1 MARPMHRLT
10 VKGVAAVSAPGVYG
24 DGAGLYLRVQRA
36 NQRSWVFIWQ
46 DHGRRREM
54 GLGPAPAIS
63 LALARQRAQDVRDL
77 IARGQDPIG
86 KRRALASTPTFGE
99 VADQYIED
107 RTSTVKSSKSVDRWK
122 RCIGEGGY
130 AADIR
135 SLRVDRVMTDD
146 VLRVLRPVWERLP
159 SSAKTLRGYI
169 EAVLDIAKV
178 SGHRAG
184 ENPARW
190 QGHLALI
197 LPAQPR
203 LQRGHH
209 AALPIDQ
216 LPAFWAK
223 LESQSSTAA
232 RALGYTILTA
242 CRTSEALL
250 AKWDEIDLDRSIW
263 TIPANRMKA
272 GKEHRV
278 PLSNAAKALLV
289 ALGDTSEYVF
299 PGRSGEKPLS
309 NMAMDMVLRRM
320 KADVTV
326 HGFRSTFRDWAGE
339 MTDTPR
345 EVAEAALAHTV
356 GNSAE
361 LAYRRGDALE
371 KRRVLM
377 ENWGIFCRST
387 AGASPGG

>member
-10 VKGVAAVSAPGVYG
+10 VKGVAAACMPGVYA
-24 DGAGLYLRVQRA
+24 DGAGLYLRIQRRT
-36 NQRSWVFIWQ
+36 QRSWIFIWQ

-54 GLGPAPAIS
+54 GLGPAPAVG

-77 IARGQDPIG
+77 IAQGVDPIG
-86 KRRALASTPTFGE
+86 KRRMLASTPTFGE

-107 RTSTVKSSKSVDRWK
+107 RTSTVKSPKSVDRWK

-130 AADIR
+130 AADLR
-135 SLRVDRVMTDD
+135 PVRVDRVMTDD

-169 EAVLDIAKV
+169 EAVLDVAKIA
-178 SGHRAG
+178 GHRAG

-190 QGHLALI
+190 AGHLALI
-197 LPAQPR
+197 LPAQAR

-209 AALPIDQ
+209 AALPIEQ
-216 LPAFWAK
+216 MPTFWSK
-223 LESQSSTAA
+223 LQGQTPVAA
-232 RALGYTILTA
+232 RALEFTILTA

-250 AKWDEIDLDRSIW
+250 AKWEEIDLEKSIW
-263 TIPANRMKA
+263 TIPAGRMKA
-272 GKEHRV
+272 GKEHRI
-278 PLSNAAKALLV
+278 PLSKAAKALIV
-289 ALGDTSEYVF
+289 KQGQSSEYVF
-299 PGRSGEKPLS
+299 PGRSGEKPMS

-320 KADVTV
+320 KVDVTV

-371 KRRVLM
+371 KRRALM
-377 ENWGIFCRST
+377 ENW
-387 AGASPGG
+387 ASYCCLCK